1 MVKIIINL
9 LVTYTRKLAL
19 ETQGAV
25 GCKKCWRHASLPGR
39 IQYPLTGTWEETE
52 MTCSHPLGHIHTSSF
67 CHTDMDRE
75 QVEVQVPRTLKI
87 IHKI

>member
-1 MVKIIINL
+1 MVKIITNL
-9 LVTYTRKLAL
+9 LVTYTRKLAF

-25 GCKKCWRHASLPGR
+25 GCKKCWRHASLPGK

-52 MTCSHPLGHIHTSSF
+52 MTCSH
-67 CHTDMDRE
+67 HTDMDRE
-75 QVEVQVPRTLKI
+75 QVEVQVPRTLTI